1 MEGKEKNHNFS
12 SILFGLLE
20 WYEWQNHVVK
30 ILYIHTYIYIYI
42 YMLGLYVLLLS
53 NYAKLCVL
61 LWVLM
66 YLKMVIEDLVEG
78 TKTT

>member
-1 MEGKEKNHNFS
+1 MNKVFIKKGSSHMEGKEKNHNFS

-42 YMLGLYVLLLS
+42 YVRS
-53 NYAKLCVL
+53 ICFIVVKLCQIVC
-61 LWVLM
+61 V
-66 YLKMVIEDLVEG
+66 VVSFDVS
-78 TKTT
+78 